1 MNCLFTS
8 EEVVEICDDDSY
20 HSKNLNQ
27 HYLKYREWGNF
38 YCVCYFIRV
47 KKSLL
52 PLLDKNITCIFTQKQ
67 NSLTSFIKARKS
79 NKNIICKAII
89 QNKIDFLICHV
100 PSDNSYHAI
109 YSAIK
114 LGLPYISVV
123 VGCAWDAMWNYDW
136 RGKILALPAFL
147 RLRHFVSNS
156 PYAIYV
162 TKDFLERR
170 YPSNGKVTNASNVQ
184 ISELND
190 SIIERR
196 IQKINNIT
204 PDSLKIVTVANV
216 DVKYKG
222 QEYVIKALSKLKR
235 VNKINYTYYLIG
247 GGDSSYLNKVAQKY
261 GVLDNVRFVGA
272 LPHEKVLEKLD
283 EMDICIH
290 PSKQEGLPRA
300 LIEAM
305 SRGLPS
311 IGTNVAGIPELLS
324 KDFVIKK
331 GSANSVVDAILRII
345 KKDVLLREA
354 ERNFKVAQE
363 YTADVINQ
371 RRDSFIRQFLIENSL
386 MEKDLKN

>member
-8 EEVVEICDDDSY
+8 EEVVEICDDGSY

-27 HYLKYREWGNF
+27 HYLKYREWGKF
-38 YCVCYFIRV
+38 YCVCYSIRV

-52 PLLDKNITCIFTQKQ
+52 PLLDDNISCIFTQKQ
-67 NSLTSFIKARKS
+67 NSLTSFLKARNN
-79 NKNIICKAII
+79 NKHIIRNAIV

-109 YSAIK
+109 YSAKK

-136 RGKILALPAFL
+136 RGKILAFPAFL

-170 YPSNGKVTNASNVQ
+170 YPCTGKVTNASNVK
-184 ISELND
+184 ISEMND
-190 SIIERR
+190 SIIDRR
-196 IQKINNIT
+196 IQKISKNNF
-204 PDSLKIVTVANV
+204 DCLKIVTVANV

-222 QEYVIKALSKLKR
+222 QEYVIKALSELK
-235 VNKINYTYYLIG
+235 KINDISYVYYLIG
-247 GGDSSYLNKVAQKY
+247 GGDSSYLNRIANKY
-261 GVLDNVRFVGA
+261 GVQDCVCFLGA
-272 LPHEKVLEKLD
+272 LPHEKVLEILD

-305 SRGLPS
+305 SRALPS
-311 IGTNVAGIPELLS
+311 IGTRVAGIPELLS
-324 KDFVIKK
+324 QQNLVRK
-331 GSANSVVDAILRII
+331 GSVQDIVNAI
-345 KKDVLLREA
+345 RELSNKEVMLEA
-354 ERNFKVAQE
+354 AKRNFAIA
-363 YTADVINQ
+363 ADYSENKINQ
-371 RRDSFIRQFLIENSL
+371 RRRTFIQDFVLDNN
-386 MEKDLKN
+386 LK